1 MINWFVIKNDV
12 LSTKQILV
20 AAAAAA
26 QNRQYIKDRQR
37 TRCISVESAAT
48 SKKQHGTEKGETK
61 TTRFGCGRCLLLCE
75 REGEEGGHERR
86 KTKKTKREDGK

>member
-20 AAAAAA
+20 AAAAAAA

-48 SKKQHGTEKGETK
+48 SKKQHGREKEEK
-61 TTRFGCGRCLLLCE
+61 ETTRFGG
-75 REGEEGGHERR
+75 
-86 KTKKTKREDGK
+86 